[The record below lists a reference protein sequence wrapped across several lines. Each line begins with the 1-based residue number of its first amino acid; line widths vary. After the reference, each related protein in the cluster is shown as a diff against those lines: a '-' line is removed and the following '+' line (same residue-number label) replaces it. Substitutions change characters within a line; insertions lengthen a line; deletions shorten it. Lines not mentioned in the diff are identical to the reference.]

1 MPQLIAAYDP
11 SGVRKMMGA
20 VERLSNVDKIE
31 RALHEGVRA
40 AGDKVRTQVRRA
52 LHRQMGTKKYGT
64 IVKAT
69 RSYVPGRMAYAIEGS
84 GKGLPIEEFPV
95 SASDDIRLRW
105 RWSPKWHWRLQSRQ
119 ANGRFGAIDA
129 SSTGKAGVVAQPW
142 RVTHPFKRSFVDM
155 QGVYRAALPG
165 KRGRGRKLYGP
176 AAWKEIVRGETV
188 ATFQRIA
195 PREME
200 AQIGKRLARLVP

>member
-11 SGVRKMMGA
+11 SGVRKMLGA
-20 VERLSNVDKIE
+20 IDRLSNVDKVE

-40 AGDKVRTQVRRA
+40 AGDKVRTQVRRS

-69 RSYVPGRMAYAIEGS
+69 RSYIPARMAYAIEGT
-84 GKGLPIEEFPV
+84 GKGLPIQEFPV
-95 SASDDIRLRW
+95 KASDDIRMRW

-119 ANGRFGAIDA
+119 SNGRFGRIELT
-129 SSTGKAGVVAQPW
+129 STGRAGVVAQPW
-142 RVTHPFKRSFVDM
+142 RVTHAFKRSFVDA
-155 QGVYRAALPG
+155 QGIYRAALPG
-165 KRGRGRKLYGP
+165 TRGKGRKLYGP

-188 ATFQRIA
+188 AMFQSLA
-195 PREME
+195 PKEMQ
-200 AQIGKRLARLVP
+200 AQVGKRLARLLP